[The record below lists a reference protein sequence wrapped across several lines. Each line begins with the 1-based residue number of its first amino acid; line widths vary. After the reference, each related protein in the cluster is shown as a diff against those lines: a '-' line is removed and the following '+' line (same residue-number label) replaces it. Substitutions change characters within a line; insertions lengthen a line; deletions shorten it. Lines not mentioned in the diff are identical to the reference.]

1 MKCKDIYKNYYDP
14 FFKYNRILFKR
25 IKESQILMNG
35 M

>member
-1 MKCKDIYKNYYDP
+1 MKSKDIYADYYDP

-25 IKESQILMNG
+25 VKESQILMNG